1 MATNQMATDERTNS
15 RAKTTTIKGD
25 NHMNAYT
32 DSQTAVA
39 ADSKESKMKITGAK
53 LVRWTGL
60 STIVA
65 GIIFAAIQPIHP
77 ADVVGSV
84 NTSAWA
90 IITGLKTAMCLL
102 LLLGITG
109 LYARQVNK
117 AGWLGLA
124 GFLLFS
130 LSWAIQTAFVFTE
143 SFILPPM
150 ASLAPKFVDGILGIS
165 YGRASEVDLGA
176 TPAIY
181 QLVVGG
187 GYMLG
192 GLIFGIAIVR
202 AGVLPRW
209 AGGLLAATA
218 ALTPLAGLFPH
229 NIQRLAAMPMGLALA
244 VLGYALLTERRAQ
257 ASEEQASEPV
267 PGKASP
273 ATPQLSQPAAR

>member
-1 MATNQMATDERTNS
+1 
-15 RAKTTTIKGD
+15 
-25 NHMNAYT
+25 MNRMNINR
-32 DSQTAVA
+32 QTAA
-39 ADSKESKMKITGAK
+39 IADTKESKMKITGSN
-53 LVRWTGL
+53 LIRWTGL

-65 GIIFAAIQPIHP
+65 GVIFAAIQPIHP

-102 LLLGITG
+102 LLLGIVG
-109 LYARQVNK
+109 LYARHVNK

-124 GFLLFS
+124 GFLVFS
-130 LSWAIQTAFVFTE
+130 LSWAIQTAFVFAE

-150 ASLAPKFVDGILGIS
+150 ATLAPKFVDGILGIS

-176 TPAIY
+176 APAIY

-192 GLIFGIAIVR
+192 GLLFGIAMFR

-209 AGGLLAATA
+209 ATGLLAATA

-244 VLGYALLTERRAQ
+244 CLGYALWSERRAQ
-257 ASEEQASEPV
+257 VSEERAPEPV
-267 PGKASP
+267 SGKASP
-273 ATPQLSQPAAR
+273 QLSQTAGR

>member
-1 MATNQMATDERTNS
+1 MATMTTNERTNS
-15 RAKTTTIKGD
+15 VAKTALIEGD
-25 NHMNAYT
+25 TNMNT
-32 DSQTAVA
+32 NSQTAVI
-39 ADSKESKMKITGAK
+39 KESKTKITGSN
-53 LVRWTGL
+53 LIRWTGL

-77 ADVVGSV
+77 DDVVGSV

-117 AGWLGLA
+117 AGWLGLV
-124 GFLLFS
+124 GFLVFS

-165 YGRASEVDLGA
+165 FGRASEVDLGA
-176 TPAIY
+176 APVIY

-187 GYMLG
+187 GYVLG
-192 GLIFGIAIVR
+192 GLLFGIAMFR

-209 AGGLLAATA
+209 ATGLLAATA
-218 ALTPLAGLFPH
+218 ALTPLAALFPH
-229 NIQRLAAMPMGLALA
+229 AIQRLAAMPMGLALA
-244 VLGYALLTERRAQ
+244 CLGFALLTERRAQ
-257 ASEEQASEPV
+257 VSEPV
-267 PGKASP
+267 PGRVS
-273 ATPQLSQPAAR
+273 TQLRQTAAE

>member
-1 MATNQMATDERTNS
+1 MATKATVATNETTNS
-15 RAKTTTIKGD
+15 VAKTATFKGD
-25 NHMNAYT
+25 
-32 DSQTAVA
+32 
-39 ADSKESKMKITGAK
+39 KEMKITGSN
-53 LVRWTGL
+53 LIRWSGL

-77 ADVVGSV
+77 DDVVGSV

-102 LLLGITG
+102 LLLGIVG

-117 AGWLGLA
+117 AGWLGLV
-124 GFLLFS
+124 GFLVFS

-165 YGRASEVDLGA
+165 FGRASEVDLGA
-176 TPAIY
+176 APAIY

-187 GYMLG
+187 GYVLG
-192 GLIFGIAIVR
+192 GLLFGIAMVR

-209 AGGLLAATA
+209 ATGLLAATA
-218 ALTPLAGLFPH
+218 ALTPLAAMFPH

-244 VLGYALLTERRAQ
+244 CLGYALLSERRAQ
-257 ASEEQASEPV
+257 AHEEQVSETV
-267 PGKASP
+267 SGRISP
-273 ATPQLSQPAAR
+273 QIRQTAAE